1 MWYGWIPVLN
11 SSILDV
17 QRDRPIEASDR
28 FVLLGKETDDP
39 LRFQYIEEDGT
50 KLEIRA
56 TVESGFLRMDGLEGM
71 EPRRAYLIMQ
81 NLYIL
86 LKKSYHVDLTHSP
99 DDGLT
104 VVLADGVEEAAVLV
118 MEKILDNCEDF
129 PLRAGGVLDVE
140 TLRAM
145 YLKSL
150 GSIEYGKSFIE
161 NYAMELYS
169 QQDRYLQRL
178 TSVSKFIDAIY
189 GTRRDAIQDE
199 VAKQSKRLARSTE
212 RLSFVVMA
220 LTVSSIILSCSA
232 FFCDH
237 LEIGYGAL
245 CAIISVSVIAPAM
258 MIAYAY
264 YHRNTASD
272 RPDGL

>member
-1 MWYGWIPVLN
+1 M
-11 SSILDV
+11 
-17 QRDRPIEASDR
+17 QRDRPIEASDK
-28 FVLLGKETDDP
+28 FILLGREEDNP
-39 LRFQYIEEDGT
+39 LRFQYTEEDGT
-50 KLEIRA
+50 KVEIRA
-56 TVESGFLRMDGLEGM
+56 TVESGFLRMDGLDGM

-104 VVLADGVEEAAVLV
+104 VVQADKIAEAAVLV

-150 GSIEYGKSFIE
+150 GSIEYGRSFVE
-161 NYAMELYS
+161 NHALELDF

-189 GTRRDAIQDE
+189 GTDVMPSRTRW
-199 VAKQSKRLARSTE
+199 RNRARNWPG
-212 RLSFVVMA
+212 A
-220 LTVSSIILSCSA
+220 PSA
-232 FFCDH
+232 CH
-237 LEIGYGAL
+237 
-245 CAIISVSVIAPAM
+245 S
-258 MIAYAY
+258 
-264 YHRNTASD
+264 
-272 RPDGL
+272 